1 MNNVLGDALIE
12 IYPDLMPRWEK
23 NLKRIFDIVSSSI
36 AIIILL
42 PIYIFTAIKVKLS
55 SEGDIIY
62 KQERVGIHG
71 EPFYIYK
78 FRSMYTDA
86 EKNGPALSSKD
97 DARITNWGKVMRK
110 WRLDEIPQFFN
121 VLFGDMSLVGPRP
134 ERQFFID
141 QLIALAPH
149 YKHIQRVKPGITSL
163 GMVKYGYAENVNQMI
178 DRLKFDIIYIEN
190 ISLLL
195 DIKIMFYTVR
205 TVIQGRGK

>member
-1 MNNVLGDALIE
+1 
-12 IYPDLMPRWEK
+12 
-23 NLKRIFDIVSSSI
+23 
-36 AIIILL
+36 
-42 PIYIFTAIKVKLS
+42 
-55 SEGDIIY
+55 
-62 KQERVGIHG
+62 
-71 EPFYIYK
+71 
-78 FRSMYTDA
+78 MYTDA